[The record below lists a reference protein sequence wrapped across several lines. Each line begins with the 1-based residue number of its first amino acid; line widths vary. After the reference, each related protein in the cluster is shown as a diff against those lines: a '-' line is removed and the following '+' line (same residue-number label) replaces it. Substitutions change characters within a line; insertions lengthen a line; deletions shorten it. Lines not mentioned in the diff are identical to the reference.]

1 MVTKA
6 KTKTAKKA
14 VKTTKKPVRATKAAA
29 KTVKA
34 DVPGKPEQLAFTCA
48 KTADDHKAEN
58 IITLKLS
65 GLSVIADYFVLCTG
79 NSTPHLSAIAVSIAR
94 EVRTNLGVRP
104 RVIDGTAA
112 SQWTVI
118 DFGSVIVHVL
128 SQKMRE
134 QYQLESLWGDAPKV
148 DALKLLARKSMPGKE

>member
-1 MVTKA
+1 MAGKT
-6 KTKTAKKA
+6 TKTAKKP
-14 VKTTKKPVRATKAAA
+14 VKTAKKSAKAT
-29 KTVKA
+29 
-34 DVPGKPEQLAFTCA
+34 VPGKPEELAFRCA

-58 IITLKLS
+58 IITLKVS

-79 NSTPHLSAIAVSIAR
+79 NSVPHLSAIVDSIAR
-94 EVRTNLGVRP
+94 EVRTKMSVRP
-104 RVIDGTAA
+104 RVIDGTPS

-128 SQKMRE
+128 SPKMRE

-148 DALKLLARKSMPGKE
+148 DALKLLARKSLSSEK

>member
-1 MVTKA
+1 MA
-6 KTKTAKKA
+6 TKTIAKPVKKA
-14 VKTTKKPVRATKAAA
+14 VKPVKKTVKAPA

-34 DVPGKPEQLAFTCA
+34 DVIGRPEELAFTCA

-79 NSTPHLSAIAVSIAR
+79 NSIPHLSAIAVSIAR
-94 EVRTNLGVRP
+94 EVRTKMGVRP
-104 RVIDGTAA
+104 RAIDGTAA

-128 SQKMRE
+128 SPKMRE

-148 DALKLLARKSMPGKE
+148 DALKFLARKSLSGDQ

>member
-1 MVTKA
+1 MAGKT
-6 KTKTAKKA
+6 TKTAKKS
-14 VKTTKKPVRATKAAA
+14 VKTTKKS
-29 KTVKA
+29 VKA
-34 DVPGKPEQLAFTCA
+34 NVPGKPEELAFTCA

-58 IITLKLS
+58 IITLKVS

-79 NSTPHLSAIAVSIAR
+79 NSVPHLSAIVDSIAR
-94 EVRTNLGVRP
+94 EVRSKLSVRP
-104 RVIDGTAA
+104 RVIDGTPA

-128 SQKMRE
+128 SPKMRE

-148 DALKLLARKSMPGKE
+148 DALKLLAKKSLSGEK

>member
-1 MVTKA
+1 MATKSKV
-6 KTKTAKKA
+6 KTTKKAA
-14 VKTTKKPVRATKAAA
+14 VKTTK
-29 KTVKA
+29 TVKTN
-34 DVPGKPEQLAFTCA
+34 VPGKPEQLAFICA
-48 KTADDHKAEN
+48 KTADDHQAAE

-79 NSTPHLSAIAVSIAR
+79 NSVPHLSAIADSIAR
-94 EVRTNLGVRP
+94 EVRAKMSVRP

-118 DFGSVIVHVL
+118 DFGSVIVHIL
-128 SQKMRE
+128 SKKMRE

-148 DALKLLARKSMPGKE
+148 DALKLLARKSLSVDK